1 MEHRSQSFFFSS
13 IASWRPCLFA
23 RLASLAAFFWALR
36 FARASASSLDDEAI
50 VAEICKLWDANGQA
64 AAAEGTKMHEDLEK
78 FIQGLLPPWTSGL
91 LR

>member
-1 MEHRSQSFFFSS
+1 MEHKSQSFFFSS

-50 VAEICKLWDANGQA
+50 VTTICSLFPTTQPLDFDAR
-64 AAAEGTKMHEDLEK
+64 
-78 FIQGLLPPWTSGL
+78 LLPAKAARASIQ
-91 LR
+91 